1 MTEKKEAEHTGGLK
15 IRLTVAEKD
24 VGKRLD
30 AFLAEASSNAAS
42 AGLFGGISLSRSAA
56 ARLCEEGLV
65 ALDGKTAVKKQK
77 LTAGDE
83 ILVSLPAPRPAEA
96 EPEDIPLDIIFE
108 DSDIIVINKPSGL
121 VVHPAAGNP
130 DGTLV
135 NALLAHCG
143 TSLSGIGGVMR
154 PGIVHRIDKDTSGL
168 LVVAKNDAAHA
179 TLAADMKIHA
189 VRRTYAA
196 LICGSPREDSG
207 TVNEPI
213 GRYPLNRKKMAVLRD
228 PSMHAREAVTHW
240 NICERYNGASLTICR
255 LETGRTHQ
263 IRVHMAFIG
272 HTVLGD
278 PLYGGE
284 RGDVFTQNRQLIH
297 GQCLHA
303 ARLEFNHPRTGEPM
317 CFTAPCP
324 DDMQR
329 LIDKL
334 RHASGYSEPFKSIKE
349 YTKEQS

>member
-121 VVHPAAGNP
+121 VVHPAP
-130 DGTLV
+130 
-135 NALLAHCG
+135 C
-143 TSLSGIGGVMR
+143 
-154 PGIVHRIDKDTSGL
+154 
-168 LVVAKNDAAHA
+168 
-179 TLAADMKIHA
+179 
-189 VRRTYAA
+189 
-196 LICGSPREDSG
+196 
-207 TVNEPI
+207 
-213 GRYPLNRKKMAVLRD
+213 
-228 PSMHAREAVTHW
+228 
-240 NICERYNGASLTICR
+240 
-255 LETGRTHQ
+255 
-263 IRVHMAFIG
+263 
-272 HTVLGD
+272 
-278 PLYGGE
+278 LYGGLF
-284 RGDVFTQNRQLIH
+284 RG
-297 GQCLHA
+297 A
-303 ARLEFNHPRTGEPM
+303 
-317 CFTAPCP
+317 
-324 DDMQR
+324 
-329 LIDKL
+329 
-334 RHASGYSEPFKSIKE
+334 
-349 YTKEQS
+349 

>member
-213 GRYPLNRKKMAVLRD
+213 GRYPLNRKK
-228 PSMHAREAVTHW
+228 W
-240 NICERYNGASLTICR
+240 RYFA
-255 LETGRTHQ
+255 
-263 IRVHMAFIG
+263 IR
-272 HTVLGD
+272 
-278 PLYGGE
+278 
-284 RGDVFTQNRQLIH
+284 
-297 GQCLHA
+297 QCTRA
-303 ARLEFNHPRTGEPM
+303 KP
-317 CFTAPCP
+317 
-324 DDMQR
+324 
-329 LIDKL
+329 
-334 RHASGYSEPFKSIKE
+334 
-349 YTKEQS
+349 